1 MSKDNINM
9 NKSILT
15 ILKTLLIILGIAL
28 LMYAIMAI
36 ITHFSLNYETENYTF
51 SQSLNYIFNTKTAI
65 FNFFIAFMV
74 LNIVWVSIAISINFF
89 KKIIH

>member
-36 ITHFSLNYETENYTF
+36 ITHFSLNYEMENYTF

-65 FNFFIAFMV
+65 FKFFIAFMV

-89 KKIIH
+89 KKINY